1 MSQKIEL
8 IILQS
13 DGTIRMPYAG
23 HFERVTHRMTIDL
36 ASIGLRI
43 KHARNRRSLTQEQLA
58 DAVGISWKH
67 LSVVES
73 AGTGI
78 SLELLIALAN
88 TLEVPVGE
96 LLADNLSA
104 VDKID
109 DSDLGY
115 ILLDCTAQEEKIITK
130 TAKALK
136 AILSEHG
143 V

>member
-1 MSQKIEL
+1 
-8 IILQS
+8 
-13 DGTIRMPYAG
+13 
-23 HFERVTHRMTIDL
+23 MTIDL

-43 KHARNRRSLTQEQLA
+43 KHARNRRNLTQEQLA
-58 DAVGISWKH
+58 DAVGISRKH

-109 DSDLGY
+109 NSDLGY

-130 TAKALK
+130 AAKALK

-143 V
+143 I